1 MTSISITD
9 FLELFVNEK
18 KASYS
23 TMSDKALFITLF
35 KKYYN
40 SLSSDHKKN
49 FKKIHWKNDKLPTQI
64 RLDLTSGND
73 PINPVA
79 DNELCETDEK
89 EVFKFNNLSFIAF
102 LTGIF
107 SNFYKKEF
115 DAPITGI
122 KEFDDITRSKKY
134 SSVEQFFHAMK
145 TVVAYNVIVE
155 PSKKEMC
162 VNTFSLIFST
172 CCPMTQKEIGRNIPD
187 FDVWGKYWDNV
198 SLSIMTIGIYA
209 AASDNEFF
217 RNSIM
222 SYNEYF
228 FVEGSANC
236 KVWAVGIRFDD
247 EKIKNPVNWQGR
259 NLLGCVY
266 TNMANIYGKYNISIL
281 IPQVLELMKSDTK
294 ISSELIFTQKIFSE
308 FKDFTTDG
316 IKEQMKE

>member
-1 MTSISITD
+1 
-9 FLELFVNEK
+9 
-18 KASYS
+18 
-23 TMSDKALFITLF
+23 
-35 KKYYN
+35 
-40 SLSSDHKKN
+40 
-49 FKKIHWKNDKLPTQI
+49 
-64 RLDLTSGND
+64 
-73 PINPVA
+73 
-79 DNELCETDEK
+79 
-89 EVFKFNNLSFIAF
+89 
-102 LTGIF
+102 
-107 SNFYKKEF
+107 
-115 DAPITGI
+115 
-122 KEFDDITRSKKY
+122 
-134 SSVEQFFHAMK
+134 MK

-155 PSKKEMC
+155 PSLKEMC